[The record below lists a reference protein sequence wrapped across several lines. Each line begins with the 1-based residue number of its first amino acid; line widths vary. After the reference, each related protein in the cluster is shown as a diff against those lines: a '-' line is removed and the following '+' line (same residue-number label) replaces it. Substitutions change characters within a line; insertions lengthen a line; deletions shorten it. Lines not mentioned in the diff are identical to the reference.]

1 MENLVLNFYTIIF
14 FFISYFV
21 GSIPFGYLIYKLKYN
36 DDIRKHGSGNIG
48 ATNVNRL
55 LRKKLGLLTL
65 FFDFLKTFSICII
78 ITHFYGSELGGVCG
92 VFSILGHIFPVWLKF
107 KGGKGVATYLGVI
120 LALSYKFFFIF
131 VTAWISLSLLFRF
144 ASLSSMI
151 STLIVFLYAYFY
163 EINNSI
169 LILFIFFVMILF
181 THKENI
187 LRLKSSTE
195 NKIKL

>member
-1 MENLVLNFYTIIF
+1 MDINLIILV
-14 FFISYFV
+14 IYSYLL
-21 GSIPFGYLIYKLKYN
+21 GSIPFGLVLTKIFLKK
-36 DDIRKHGSGNIG
+36 DIRNVGSGNIG
-48 ATNVNRL
+48 TTNVLRTGNKFLAMGTLALDL
-55 LRKKLGLLTL
+55 LKGYI
-65 FFDFLKTFSICII
+65 SIYISI
-78 ITHFYGSELGGVCG
+78 FYFESLVSLSALIC
-92 VFSILGHIFPVWLKF
+92 FIGHIFPIWLKF

-120 LALSYKFFFIF
+120 LALSNKFFLIFII
-131 VTAWISLSLLFRF
+131 AWISLSLLFRF

-151 STLIVFLYAYFY
+151 SSLIVFLYAYFY
-163 EINNSI
+163 EINNNI